1 MFMLDLCVSCHY
13 VSKIQCHCFHSRE
26 QPVSPWSHIVFTH
39 AVRLNQGPTSLD
51 FTVQSLWSTTMRT
64 KSDNGFISA
73 NAISG
78 TRVVILGLDVKGYE
92 LPEMMSKL
100 SLGESKLGN
109 TKAKKQPL
117 FIGFSIS
124 RTDVETGKHLLR

>member
-1 MFMLDLCVSCHY
+1 
-13 VSKIQCHCFHSRE
+13 
-26 QPVSPWSHIVFTH
+26 
-39 AVRLNQGPTSLD
+39 
-51 FTVQSLWSTTMRT
+51 MRT

-78 TRVVILGLDVKGYE
+78 TRVVILGLDVKGHE
-92 LPEMMSKL
+92 LPEMMMSKL